1 MGNLYNRIEALCAK
15 QGVSAYRLCKDIGIR
30 GSVLSDLRTG
40 RKQGLSS
47 KTLTL
52 IAEYFGVS
60 VDYLLG
66 KEETKKA
73 PAENDRREVND
84 DDIKFALFGGGGEI
98 TDEMYEEVK
107 RFAAYVKQREAKG

>member
-1 MGNLYNRIEALCAK
+1 MGNLYNRIEELCAK

-66 KEETKKA
+66 KEDKEEAATPKD
-73 PAENDRREVND
+73 DRSAKE
-84 DDIKFALFGGGGEI
+84 AQAMELFSRLSPEAQEI
-98 TDEMYEEVK
+98 VLAQLRGLTDG
-107 RFAAYVKQREAKG
+107 R